1 MKKQVLAITP
11 GEPAGI
17 GPDIVLK
24 IAAAHP
30 ELPITIIADKNMI
43 SLRAKLLKIPCHNL
57 NVQHVPLM
65 EPCHPGKLNPA
76 NAQYVLECLRQAARG
91 CLEGKFHALVT
102 GPVHKGVINDA
113 GIPFSGHTEFLAQ
126 LTHSPLAVMLFVTDA
141 FRVALLTTHI
151 PLAAV
156 PAAVT
161 EEKLIATLSIL
172 ASSLKQRFGIV
183 RPRITVC
190 GLNPHAGEG
199 GHLGRE
205 EIEVLIPALIKLRQQ
220 GYDLLGPAPADTAFT
235 PAALKQCDA
244 VLAMYHDQA
253 LPVVKAQSFSSGVN
267 VTLGIP
273 IIRTSVDHGVALD
286 LAGSGQAGPGSLLQA
301 ITLAL
306 QIPSS

>member
-1 MKKQVLAITP
+1 MMSLVITP

-17 GPDIVLK
+17 GPNIVLQ

-30 ELPITIIADKNMI
+30 ELSITIIADKDMI
-43 SLRAKLLKIPCHNL
+43 AERAKLLKISCDGL

-65 EPCHPGKLNPA
+65 EPCQPGKLNPA
-76 NAQYVLECLRQAARG
+76 NAQYVLECLRQATQG

-102 GPVHKGVINDA
+102 GPVHKGVINEA
-113 GIPFSGHTEFLAQ
+113 GVPFSGHTEFLAQ
-126 LTHSPLAVMLFVTDA
+126 FTHSPLAVMLFVTET

-156 PAAVT
+156 SAAVT
-161 EEKLIATLSIL
+161 ERKLTDTISIL
-172 ASSLKQRFGIV
+172 ASGLEQRLGIAH
-183 RPRITVC
+183 PRIAVC

-205 EIEVLIPALIKLRQQ
+205 EIEVVTPTIMKLRRQ
-220 GYDLLGPAPADTAFT
+220 GYDLLGPVPADTAFT
-235 PAALKQCDA
+235 PTALKQCDA

-267 VTLGIP
+267 VTLGLP
-273 IIRTSVDHGVALD
+273 IIRTSVDHGTALD
-286 LAGSGQAGPGSLLQA
+286 LAGSGQADPSSLLAA

-306 QIPSS
+306 QIRS